1 MPPRRVSPRRASEGS
16 TASTISQSGKE
27 LAGTVGA
34 TATRAWQNPLM
45 RNAFLGIAAVV
56 GALAIMM
63 GFWMNPA
70 YPVPPKGVVLVTG
83 QWRLGG
89 LGREGTE
96 MSTTVSGPCCT
107 YELTMQGGKWPNFMQ
122 NMIVTS
128 H

>member
-96 MSTTVSGPCCT
+96 ISTTVSGPCCT
-107 YELTMQGGKWPNFMQ
+107 YELTMQGRKWPNFMQ